1 MTGTRPSS
9 TPKTALRHR
18 ARWWLAILAVLAFAL
33 ALLRPG
39 FTWPSRVGT
48 TLLVVDITQSMNVA
62 DMHGQPPDGNLPAD
76 AAPIT
81 RLAYTRALLRRVVR
95 ELPCGH
101 SAGVGVFT
109 ERKTLVLMAPVEVCA
124 HYAALDD
131 VLTNLD
137 WRMAW
142 AADSHIFY
150 GAYSAL
156 EQIRQHWPGTA
167 LALFTDGHQA
177 PPIFPGRE
185 PRFDRSANTPAGALF
200 GVGGLQPQPVPRTGA
215 QGQTIGYW
223 TQEEAAAFASP
234 GAQPAIPAPDRER
247 MAAAG
252 EDLRN
257 RPQRPPSAGT
267 EHLSWRRDEVLA
279 RIAEIT
285 GLQVHTAS
293 DAGTVVTALQRLPGG
308 ATRPQRHEL
317 HAPLVL
323 LGALALLAGL
333 LPEWR
338 RQRQPLPGATGA
350 GRRLAPATLSRPT
363 PL

>member
-1 MTGTRPSS
+1 
-9 TPKTALRHR
+9 
-18 ARWWLAILAVLAFAL
+18 
-33 ALLRPG
+33 
-39 FTWPSRVGT
+39 
-48 TLLVVDITQSMNVA
+48 MNVA

-101 SAGVGVFT
+101 SAGVGVLP

-150 GAYSAL
+150 GTYSAL
-156 EQIRQHWPGTA
+156 AQIRQHWPGTP
-167 LALFTDGHQA
+167 LALFPAAHQA

-185 PRFDRSANTPAGALF
+185 PRFDRSANSPAGALF

-223 TQEEAAAFASP
+223 TQEETAAFASP
-234 GAQPAIPAPDRER
+234 GAQPAIPAPDSER
-247 MAAAG
+247 MAAA
-252 EDLRN
+252 RAHPPHPPHRT

-267 EHLSWRRDEVLA
+267 EHLSGRRDEVLA

-293 DAGTVVTALQRLPGG
+293 DAGTVVSALQRLPGG

-317 HAPLVL
+317 
-323 LGALALLAGL
+323 
-333 LPEWR
+333 
-338 RQRQPLPGATGA
+338 
-350 GRRLAPATLSRPT
+350 
-363 PL
+363 